1 MGLGTAVWQ
10 GIKIALLDLKS
21 CVNLQPLPLGF
32 LTGRMGVL
40 PGLVQGTVRPF
51 LMEADNQGFYFLYG
65 LP

>member
-1 MGLGTAVWQ
+1 MGLGTAARQ

-21 CVNLQPLPLGF
+21 CVNLQPLPIGF

-40 PGLVQGTVRPF
+40 PGLVRPF